1 MNSSQFELM
10 KRMINEHTAEHA
22 SSPEKARAYLVKL
35 GTHTPDGDLTPEYG
49 GPPREGEQDRREPEA
64 MVSQALAR
72 AERDTSPESL
82 AKAAS
87 WIERAAG
94 LGEPR
99 GMVAMADW
107 LDRGVHYDADP
118 RRANGL
124 LIRAAG
130 LGSAEATFRLGERH
144 EKGIGGAVRTRDA
157 YLHYLEAALRGHL
170 PARGEVARCLEHG
183 IGVGQDADA
192 AEIWR
197 GRP

>member
-10 KRMINEHTAEHA
+10 KRIINEHAAERA
-22 SSPEKARAYLVKL
+22 SSPEEARAYLVKL
-35 GTHTPDGDLTPEYG
+35 GTHTPDGDLMAEYG
-49 GPPREGEQDRREPEA
+49 GPPREGEPDRREPGA

-72 AERDTSPESL
+72 AERDASPESL
-82 AKAAS
+82 ATAAS

-94 LGEPR
+94 LGEPS

-107 LDRGVHYDADP
+107 LDGGIHYDADP
-118 RRANGL
+118 KRANGL
-124 LIRAAG
+124 LIRAAR
-130 LGSAEATFRLGERH
+130 LGSAEASFRIGERH
-144 EKGIGGAVRTRDA
+144 EKGIGGPVRQRDA
-157 YLHYLEAALRGHL
+157 YLHYLDAALRGHA